1 MATTTEL
8 RPPPE
13 GGGSET
19 QQPMR
24 AADAPLR
31 SRSQGSA
38 APPANRLLPASA
50 PRPTKVVQV
59 KRRAPPSRA
68 SRAVEL
74 DAPSTEVNR
83 APAAPP
89 PSRRFLLGLL
99 GLLVVYVTMSLAL
112 SAVAPAVGLGWTSV
126 VITSGSMSPSIRIG
140 DVVMAS
146 PHDGRG
152 LGAGTVVVFSDPAR
166 PGLLTHRIES
176 VNPDGSYVTS
186 GDANRLP
193 DSTPLR
199 PEQVVGVGRLLVPY
213 IGLPLVWYWAG
224 AWGELAVWVAG
235 MLLALWLARYALLD
249 KYHPRAQLEDGGH
262 LATSATAPD
271 RMPESRVKILPSV
284 SKPVPRPVVDV
295 TTSNGSDPE
304 RPITR
309 DDVSATSEPVSA
321 PRSET
326 TATSPKEV
334 PARDASEEVEAEGA
348 APSSQAGVGDR
359 RPPSPLRRPIA
370 ANMATSRAE
379 IPRMTTFDEVDASRL
394 LEVRQ
399 ELGRG
404 HDTKI
409 PLAALVVMAVI
420 PALESF
426 PEFNATL
433 DGDELIV
440 HGLSDVGVAMDTSD
454 GLSVTVIRDAATKGV
469 IELAGEVRRLGEG
482 AKSRSLSP
490 DELTGQT
497 FTVSFVGALAGGH
510 GTPIIPP
517 GTTAILSA
525 GRAQQKPLVAD
536 DELAIAP
543 VMLLSLSYDHRVID
557 EGLGRRFMAQVI
569 ENLEKPALF
578 LAT

>member
-1 MATTTEL
+1 MRRT
-8 RPPPE
+8 PP
-13 GGGSET
+13 SWA
-19 QQPMR
+19 Q
-24 AADAPLR
+24 
-31 SRSQGSA
+31 
-38 APPANRLLPASA
+38 
-50 PRPTKVVQV
+50 
-59 KRRAPPSRA
+59 PSRA
-68 SRAVEL
+68 AEL
-74 DAPSTEVNR
+74 DAPSAGENR
-83 APAAPP
+83 EPAAAPRF
-89 PSRRFLLGLL
+89 RRFLLSLL

-112 SAVAPAVGLGWTSV
+112 SAVAPALGFGWTSV
-126 VITSGSMSPSIRIG
+126 VITSGSMSPPFRIG
-140 DVVMAS
+140 DVVVAS

-152 LGAGTVVVFSDPAR
+152 LTPGTVVVFSDPTR
-166 PGLLTHRIES
+166 SGLLTHRIES
-176 VNPDGSYVTS
+176 TNPDGSYVTK
-186 GDANRLP
+186 GDANLRP

-199 PEQVVGVGRLLVPY
+199 PEQVVGVGRFIVPL

-224 AWGELAVWVAG
+224 AWGELAFWLAG
-235 MLLALWLARYALLD
+235 MLVALWLARLALLE
-249 KYHPRAQLEDGGH
+249 KYHPQAQLEDGGH
-262 LATSATAPD
+262 LATPATAPD
-271 RMPESRVKILPSV
+271 RVPESRVKTLSSV
-284 SKPVPRPVVDV
+284 SKLAPHPVVDV
-295 TTSNGSDPE
+295 TTSNGSGPE
-304 RPITR
+304 RPIIG
-309 DDVSATSEPVSA
+309 DNVSAAFEPVS
-321 PRSET
+321 PPSTET

-334 PARDASEEVEAEGA
+334 LEGVPAREASAEVETQEA
-348 APSSQAGVGDR
+348 APSSQADVNSR
-359 RPPSPLRRPIA
+359 RPPSPLRPTIA
-370 ANMATSRAE
+370 ADMTTSRAE

-399 ELGRG
+399 ALGRS

-440 HGLSDVGVAMDTSD
+440 HGLSHVGVAMRTRD
-454 GLSVTVIRDAATKGV
+454 GLLVAVIRDAATKGV
-469 IELAGEVRRLGEG
+469 IELAGEVPRLGEG

-525 GRAQQKPLVAD
+525 GRVQQKPLVAD

-543 VMLLSLSYDHRVID
+543 VMPLSLSYDHRVID
-557 EGLGRRFMAQVI
+557 GGLGRRFMAQVI
-569 ENLEKPALF
+569 ENLEDPALF

>member
-1 MATTTEL
+1 M
-8 RPPPE
+8 
-13 GGGSET
+13 
-19 QQPMR
+19 
-24 AADAPLR
+24 
-31 SRSQGSA
+31 
-38 APPANRLLPASA
+38 
-50 PRPTKVVQV
+50 
-59 KRRAPPSRA
+59 RRALPSWAQPSRA
-68 SRAVEL
+68 AEL
-74 DAPSTEVNR
+74 DAPSAGENR
-83 APAAPP
+83 APGAAPRF
-89 PSRRFLLGLL
+89 RRFLLSLL

-112 SAVAPAVGLGWTSV
+112 SAVAPALGFGWTSV
-126 VITSGSMSPSIRIG
+126 VITSGSMSPPFRIG
-140 DVVMAS
+140 DVVVAS

-152 LGAGTVVVFSDPAR
+152 LAPGTVVVFSDPTR
-166 PGLLTHRIES
+166 SGLLTHRIES
-176 VNPDGSYVTS
+176 TNPDGSYVTK
-186 GDANRLP
+186 GDANLRP

-199 PEQVVGVGRLLVPY
+199 PEQVVGVGRFIVPL

-224 AWGELAVWVAG
+224 AWGELTFWLAG
-235 MLLALWLARYALLD
+235 MLVALWLARLALLE
-249 KYHPRAQLEDGGH
+249 KYYPQALLSDGGH
-262 LATSATAPD
+262 LATPTTAPGTVLE
-271 RMPESRVKILPSV
+271 RRLKVLTAV
-284 SKPVPRPVVDV
+284 SKPAPQLVADV
-295 TTSNGSDPE
+295 TTSNGSGPE

-309 DDVSATSEPVSA
+309 DDVPAAFEPVS
-321 PRSET
+321 PPSSET
-326 TATSPKEV
+326 TATSSNEVLEGV
-334 PARDASEEVEAEGA
+334 PAREASAEVETQGA
-348 APSSQAGVGDR
+348 APSSQADVNSR
-359 RPPSPLRRPIA
+359 RPPSPLRPTIA
-370 ANMATSRAE
+370 ADMATSRGE

-399 ELGRG
+399 ALGRR

-440 HGLSDVGVAMDTSD
+440 HGLSDVGVSMRTPD
-454 GLSVTVIRDAATKGV
+454 GLLVAVIRDAATKGV
-469 IELAGEVRRLGEG
+469 IELASEVRRLGEG

-525 GRAQQKPLVAD
+525 GRVQQKPLVAD

-543 VMLLSLSYDHRVID
+543 VMPLSLSYDHRVID
-557 EGLGRRFMAQVI
+557 GGLGRRFMAQVI
-569 ENLEKPALF
+569 ENLEETALL

>member
-1 MATTTEL
+1 
-8 RPPPE
+8 
-13 GGGSET
+13 
-19 QQPMR
+19 
-24 AADAPLR
+24 
-31 SRSQGSA
+31 
-38 APPANRLLPASA
+38 
-50 PRPTKVVQV
+50 
-59 KRRAPPSRA
+59 
-68 SRAVEL
+68 
-74 DAPSTEVNR
+74 
-83 APAAPP
+83 
-89 PSRRFLLGLL
+89 
-99 GLLVVYVTMSLAL
+99 
-112 SAVAPAVGLGWTSV
+112 
-126 VITSGSMSPSIRIG
+126 
-140 DVVMAS
+140 
-146 PHDGRG
+146 
-152 LGAGTVVVFSDPAR
+152 
-166 PGLLTHRIES
+166 
-176 VNPDGSYVTS
+176 
-186 GDANRLP
+186 
-193 DSTPLR
+193 
-199 PEQVVGVGRLLVPY
+199 
-213 IGLPLVWYWAG
+213 
-224 AWGELAVWVAG
+224 
-235 MLLALWLARYALLD
+235 
-249 KYHPRAQLEDGGH
+249 
-262 LATSATAPD
+262 
-271 RMPESRVKILPSV
+271 MPESRVKILPSV

-348 APSSQAGVGDR
+348 ALSSQAGVGDR

-399 ELGRG
+399 ELGRK

-497 FTVSFVGALAGGH
+497 FTVSFQDDRLR
-510 GTPIIPP
+510 T
-517 GTTAILSA
+517 L
-525 GRAQQKPLVAD
+525 RARDAH
-536 DELAIAP
+536 A
-543 VMLLSLSYDHRVID
+543 
-557 EGLGRRFMAQVI
+557 
-569 ENLEKPALF
+569 
-578 LAT
+578 